1 MESRMSH
8 LRNRG
13 WASRLPIMSL
23 VLLMSLA
30 LAGAANAEFPTKRS
44 DPSVRG
50 TPQEGQTLSGQTG
63 QWLMADGLSCTD
75 CTYRYTWQ
83 RCNDQGSGCADVPG
97 ATGFSYLLGSADVGK
112 RIRIVEWIFKRDCGE
127 VIRQGPGAGTQE
139 CHDVEK
145 NGTSSPTAVVTSKP
159 VTIQTATAPPTLAG
173 LAMEEEVLRAT
184 GGTWTGPGTATKAF
198 FWQRCNSIGEGCATI
213 VGATAATYKL
223 TSEDVGQRLRVIET
237 ATNEGGVA
245 QAVSATTAVIIE
257 LKPTATRPTIAATRV
272 ALPHRLIADQVV
284 VRQAG
289 DKVTVKARVSD
300 DRGFRITGVLVR
312 ITPTALLSGSSRE
325 KATDRTGW
333 ATFTFKATG
342 SGSTYVYVEAHKK
355 GERLQAGVSTANLF
369 KVRVR

>member
-1 MESRMSH
+1 MSYLRSRA
-8 LRNRG
+8 
-13 WASRLPIMSL
+13 WASRLSL
-23 VLLMSLA
+23 VSFALLASLA

-75 CTYRYTWQ
+75 CKYRYTWQ
-83 RCNDQGSGCADVPG
+83 RCNADVSGCTDVPG
-97 ATGFSYLLGSADVGK
+97 ATGFSYLLVSADVGK
-112 RIRIVEWIFKRDCGE
+112 RMRLVEWIFKRDCGE
-127 VIRQGPGAGTQE
+127 VNRSDGSQE

-145 NGTSSPTAVVTSKP
+145 NATSSPTTIVQPKP

-198 FWQRCNSIGEGCATI
+198 FWQRCNSIGEACATI

-237 ATNEGGVA
+237 ATNEGGTA
-245 QAVSATTAVIIE
+245 QAVSATTAVVIE
-257 LKPTATRPTIAATRV
+257 LKPTASRPTIAATRV
-272 ALPHRLIADQVV
+272 AMPHRLIADQVV
-284 VRQAG
+284 VRQSG
-289 DKVTVKARVSD
+289 KKVTVKARISD

-312 ITPTALLSGSSRE
+312 VTPTALLTGSTRE
-325 KATDRTGW
+325 KASDSTGW
-333 ATFTFKATG
+333 ATFTFNATG
-342 SGSTYVYVEAHKK
+342 SGSTYVYVEAHKR
-355 GERLQAGVSTANLF
+355 GEKLQAGVSTANLF